1 MYILRILSLALAR
14 LLISDLFYQ
23 LHLQPNTMKL
33 YCDELVMV
41 LRED

>member
-1 MYILRILSLALAR
+1 
-14 LLISDLFYQ
+14 LISNLFHQ

-33 YCDELVMV
+33 YCEELVMV